1 VIVVDANVVI
11 HLLTGREDRTRDDA
25 PSPGRRAAD
34 LLASDPTWVA
44 PPLLHSEVRNVLVTL
59 TRRGY
64 VTLEDA
70 TDMAE
75 DARVLFG
82 DRLAA
87 PPDREIVAAALGL
100 DLPAYDAEYLV
111 LARTLGIPL
120 VTADRRLLAADPVVA
135 RPLQEMREGR

>member
-1 VIVVDANVVI
+1 
-11 HLLTGREDRTRDDA
+11 
-25 PSPGRRAAD
+25 
-34 LLASDPTWVA
+34 
-44 PPLLHSEVRNVLVTL
+44 VRNVLVTL

-75 DARVLFG
+75 DTRMLFG

-87 PPDREIVAAALGL
+87 PPDREIVATALEL
-100 DLPAYDAEYLV
+100 DLSAYDAEYLV

-135 RPLQEMREGR
+135 RPLWEMREGR